1 MDSNVKLLIM
11 LMVIV
16 WLAGVSMGI
25 SIALL
30 AA

>member
-1 MDSNVKLLIM
+1 MDSNVKLLIA
-11 LMVIV
+11 LLVIV